1 MTNRKLARFPLTVLA
16 ALLPLS
22 TAAAFAAA
30 ATPTAPAAQTQR
42 NQTQQARPTQNGQNQ
57 TQQPGMRG
65 GPQGGPRDGQHG
77 QRGPDGGPHAVI
89 DTAVAKAL
97 GLTTDALRQ
106 QLQAG
111 KTVAELAKAK
121 GVSTATIRSAALAA
135 LKTQLAADVKAGK
148 LTQAQADQ
156 HLARAT
162 ADANFGLMAG
172 GPRDGGPNGGN
183 PNGGRG
189 GPDNGPRNGP
199 NNGPDNRP
207 APAAPRG
214 ELPTDGA

>member
-1 MTNRKLARFPLTVLA
+1 MTHRKLARFPLIALA

-22 TAAAFAAA
+22 TTAAFAAA

-42 NQTQQARPTQNGQNQ
+42 NQNNQQTRPTQNNQ

-65 GPQGGPRDGQHG
+65 GPQGGPNNGPRDG
-77 QRGPDGGPHAVI
+77 QRGPDGGPRRVI
-89 DTAVAKAL
+89 DTAVAKTL
-97 GLTTDALRQ
+97 GLTPDALRQ

-111 KTVAELAKAK
+111 KTIADLAKAK
-121 GVSTATIRSAALAA
+121 GVSTATIRTAALAA

-148 LTQAQADQ
+148 QTQAQADQ

-162 ADANFGLMAG
+162 ADANFGLTAG
-172 GPRDGGPNGGN
+172 GPRGGPDGGPNGT
-183 PNGGRG
+183 
-189 GPDNGPRNGP
+189 PDNGPRNGP

-207 APAAPRG
+207 APTAPRG
-214 ELPTDGA
+214 GVPTDGA

>member
-1 MTNRKLARFPLTVLA
+1 MTNRKFARLPLLVLA
-16 ALLPLS
+16 ALLPLG
-22 TAAAFAAA
+22 TTAAFAAS
-30 ATPTAPAAQTQR
+30 ATTAPAAQTQN
-42 NQTQQARPTQNGQNQ
+42 NQPP
-57 TQQPGMRG
+57 QPGQRG
-65 GPQGGPRDGQHG
+65 GPQGGPRDGQ
-77 QRGPDGGPHAVI
+77 RGPDGGPRAVI
-89 DTAVAKAL
+89 DAAVAKAL

-121 GVSTATIRSAALAA
+121 GVSTATIRTAALAA
-135 LKTQLAADVKAGK
+135 LKTQLATEVKAGK

-162 ADANFGLMAG
+162 ADTNFGLMAG
-172 GPRDGGPNGGN
+172 GPRGPRDGG

-189 GPDNGPRNGP
+189 GPDGGPDGGRNG
-199 NNGPDNRP
+199 GPGDRP
-207 APAAPRG
+207 APPAGPRG